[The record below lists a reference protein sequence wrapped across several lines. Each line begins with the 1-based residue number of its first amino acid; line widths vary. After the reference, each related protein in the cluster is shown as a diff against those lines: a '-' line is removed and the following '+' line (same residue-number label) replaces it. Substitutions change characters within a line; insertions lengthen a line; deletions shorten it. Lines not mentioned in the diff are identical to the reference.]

1 MIDLMGLSQLFIA
14 VICFGTTL
22 VPVKKYSAGDGFFAQ
37 WIMSIA
43 IMLFGFI
50 VFAFQDF
57 EYFNPHAM
65 LGGVF
70 WSLGN
75 MMAIPIIKRLGLAL
89 GLFIWNATSCI
100 FSWIP
105 GTFGGFGI
113 EARPASIMW
122 LSVLGL
128 VLIFIGLITYE
139 VYKESEGHYKR
150 INIPTKELTNF
161 IENVEEQSSLDTND
175 ESDTEAKS
183 KSTKLIGLALALAC
197 GFFWGIN
204 LLPIIRIQDN
214 HKEFPHA
221 PKEGLPYVF
230 SHFCG
235 AFITSSIGFL
245 VYAIINVKRNKMEI
259 NPQITI
265 PALAAG
271 SLWAIAETLLINATA
286 QLSVSIT
293 YPISVMLPGC
303 IAALW
308 SVLYFKEIE
317 HGKNLILL
325 ITAIFVTLCGAIC
338 IGVSK

>member
-128 VLIFIGLITYE
+128 LLIFSGGIMFTFVKNKPPSEKITYE
-139 VYKESEGHYKR
+139 VYKESEGQYKR
-150 INIPTKELTNF
+150 INIQTKELTNF
-161 IENVEEQSSLDTND
+161 IENVEEQSSLETND

-204 LLPIIRIQDN
+204 LLPIVRIQDN

-245 VYAIINVKRNKMEI
+245 VYAIIK
-259 NPQITI
+259 
-265 PALAAG
+265 
-271 SLWAIAETLLINATA
+271 
-286 QLSVSIT
+286 
-293 YPISVMLPGC
+293 
-303 IAALW
+303 
-308 SVLYFKEIE
+308 
-317 HGKNLILL
+317 
-325 ITAIFVTLCGAIC
+325 
-338 IGVSK
+338 